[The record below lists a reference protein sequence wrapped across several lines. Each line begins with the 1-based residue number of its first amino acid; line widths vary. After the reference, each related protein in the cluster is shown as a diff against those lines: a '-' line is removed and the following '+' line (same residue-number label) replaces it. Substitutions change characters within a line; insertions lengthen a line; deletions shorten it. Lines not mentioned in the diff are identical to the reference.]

1 MRACLI
7 IPPASFLQDDWVFP
21 PLGVLRVGAVLEEAG
36 HEVVVVHGSDE
47 IPSADVYGITATT
60 PQMPAAMEE
69 RQGRTILGGAHATLV
84 AASARRGSFRGVLA
98 LADLLANFSCVV
110 AGDGELAIHD
120 ALAGGTGLLDADVE
134 HSKYYVQNQDH
145 LPLPARHLIDLDSYK
160 YLIDGKR
167 STSMITQLGCPFG
180 CGFCGGRYS
189 RFYRRVRRR
198 SIGAILR
205 EVEHLIDL
213 GYEGIMFLDDEL
225 NIALDLVLLMERL
238 ENYHLALRGFARA
251 SLFTEQQANS
261 MVKAGFKEIL
271 FGFESG
277 SDRMLTNMQKGSVED
292 NTRAF
297 QVAREA
303 GLRVKALMSI
313 GHPGESEETVKET
326 AEWLVEQAPDEFDL
340 TIVTPYPG
348 SPYWDDADYTSE
360 EWIYTAPSGDKLH
373 QVDSDYLQ
381 EAVWY
386 KGVPGKYFSHVYTDH
401 LTPADL
407 VYLRDSTDT
416 AVREVLYP

>member
-21 PLGVLRVGAVLEEAG
+21 PLGILRVGAVLEEAG

-69 RQGRTILGGAHATLV
+69 RQGRTILGGAHATMV
-84 AASARRGSFRGVLA
+84 AASARRGGTRGKRVLEA
-98 LADLLANFSCVV
+98 LLNQFSCVIS
-110 AGDGELAIHD
+110 GDGELAIHD

-167 STSMITQLGCPFG
+167 STSMVTQLGCPFG
-180 CGFCGGRYS
+180 CGFCGGRHS

-198 SIGAILR
+198 SIAAVLR

-213 GYEGIMFLDDEL
+213 GYAGIMFLDDEL
-225 NIALDLVLLMERL
+225 NVSLDLVLLLERL
-238 ENYHLALRGFARA
+238 EHYHLALRGFARA
-251 SLFTEQQANS
+251 SLFTEQQANA
-261 MVKAGFKEIL
+261 MAKAGFKEIL

-326 AEWLVEQAPDEFDL
+326 AEWLLSQAPEEFDL

-348 SPYWDDADYTSE
+348 SPYWDDAVETSEGWSYTS
-360 EWIYTAPSGDKLH
+360 PVGDRLH
-373 QVDSDYLQ
+373 QIDSDYLHKS
-381 EAVWY
+381 VWY
-386 KGVPGKYFSHVYTDH
+386 KGITGQYSSHVYTDY
-401 LTPADL
+401 LTAADL
-407 VYLRDSTDT
+407 VYLRDFTD
-416 AVREVLYP
+416 ASVREVLFP